1 MRYHPIRQG
10 ETLTLHTAFTDMF
23 GVAHPIALAPM
34 GGSAGGALAAAV
46 SAGGGLGLVGGGT
59 GDRDWVDRELT
70 IVAERTKETSA
81 PWGVGFLSWSASTE
95 VVEQALGFEPD
106 AVMLS
111 FGDPARLAAPVLESD
126 ALLIIQVTS
135 LEEARRA
142 AEIGADLIVAQGTEA
157 GGHGG
162 RKHSTFPFVPT
173 VVDLVDPVPVLA
185 AGGIADGRGVAAALA
200 LGAAGAL
207 VGTRFQASPE
217 ALVDPAVSQAIVNGR
232 GDDTERSR
240 VLDIARGS
248 AWPEQYPGRSL
259 RNAFL
264 DEWRDKEAELAGDEA
279 ARERFREAVAR
290 GDMSAVPVWASEA
303 IDLITDVTPAADIV
317 ARLAADAET
326 ALARV
331 LR

>member
-1 MRYHPIRQG
+1 M
-10 ETLTLHTAFTDMF
+10 TLHTAFTEMF

-34 GGSAGGALAAAV
+34 AGSAGGELAAAV

-59 GDRDWVDRELT
+59 GDPDWVERELT
-70 IVAERTKETSA
+70 IVTERTKETSA
-81 PWGVGFLSWSASTE
+81 PWGIGFLSWSASTE

-106 AVMLS
+106 AVML
-111 FGDPARLAAPVLESD
+111 FAGDPARLAAPVLESD
-126 ALLIIQVTS
+126 ALLIIQVTT
-135 LEEARRA
+135 LDEARRA
-142 AEIGADLIVAQGTEA
+142 AEVGADLIVAQGIEA
-157 GGHGG
+157 GGHSGDRG
-162 RKHSTFPFVPT
+162 RGTIAFTPA

-217 ALVDPAVSQAIVNGR
+217 ALVDPAVSRAIVDGR
-232 GDDTERSR
+232 GADTERSR
-240 VLDIARGS
+240 ILDVARGS
-248 AWPEQYPGRSL
+248 AWPEDYPGRAL
-259 RNAFL
+259 RNDFTE
-264 DEWRDKEAELAGDEA
+264 EWRGKETELAGDEA
-279 ARERFREAVAR
+279 ARERFREAIAR

-303 IDLITDVTPAADIV
+303 IDLITDVTPAAGIV